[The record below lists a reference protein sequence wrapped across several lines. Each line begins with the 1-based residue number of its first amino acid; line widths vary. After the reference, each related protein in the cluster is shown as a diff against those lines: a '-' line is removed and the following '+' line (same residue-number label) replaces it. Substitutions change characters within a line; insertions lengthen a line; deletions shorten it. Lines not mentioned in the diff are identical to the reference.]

1 MDEFSLIVLEDTL
14 QLATDALPSE
24 LISDCVSGIRECV
37 NAMALDPT
45 DYHSTRKLRHA
56 LGELLDIAHRNN
68 KFLVENRL
76 QGIARQ
82 FDVSD
87 VA

>member
-1 MDEFSLIVLEDTL
+1 MDEFSVIVLEDTL

-37 NAMALDPT
+37 NAVALDPA
-45 DYHSTRKLRHA
+45 DYHSVRKLRQA
-56 LGELLDIAHRNN
+56 LGELSDIAHRNN

-76 QGIARQ
+76 QGIASQ
-82 FDVSD
+82 FNVPD